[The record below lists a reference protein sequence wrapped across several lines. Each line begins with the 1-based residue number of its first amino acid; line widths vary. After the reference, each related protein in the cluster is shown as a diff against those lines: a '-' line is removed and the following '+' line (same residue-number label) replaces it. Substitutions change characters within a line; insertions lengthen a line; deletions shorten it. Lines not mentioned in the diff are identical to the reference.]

1 LLPEALRQPLRRLAG
16 KPAATRPDW
25 LDPSRVAFDERDPY
39 LADGLKM
46 GSLNDMSYSL
56 LTATGLPMLLHWED
70 RDSMAHSVESRL
82 PFLDF
87 RLVEFVLGL
96 PPDFKLSGATTKRVL
111 RAAMQGILP
120 ESVRNRQ
127 DKMGFVTPEELWI
140 REEAPELFRTELRR
154 AIEASHG
161 FITTDALARLEAVI
175 AGREPFSFLIWRMIS
190 FGRWMERFAVRLP

>member
-1 LLPEALRQPLRRLAG
+1 
-16 KPAATRPDW
+16 
-25 LDPSRVAFDERDPY
+25 
-39 LADGLKM
+39 
-46 GSLNDMSYSL
+46 
-56 LTATGLPMLLHWED
+56 
-70 RDSMAHSVESRL
+70 
-82 PFLDF
+82 
-87 RLVEFVLGL
+87 
-96 PPDFKLSGATTKRVL
+96 
-111 RAAMQGILP
+111 
-120 ESVRNRQ
+120 VRNRQ